1 MNNDTDKYLQFAQKI
16 KFRELPM
23 TTVSIRSL
31 KFQEFKIE
39 TKKRFVQAK
48 SGFKFGFIAG
58 GTLGLIL
65 GIPMAIKYRQISVCF
80 TSALASGCF
89 FSCISGI
96 GTLIR
101 QEDLNSAK
109 AHKIESGFV
118 GSQF

>member
-1 MNNDTDKYLQFAQKI
+1 MNNNDKYLQFAQKI
-16 KFRELPM
+16 QFRELPM
-23 TTVSIRSL
+23 RTNSIRSL

-39 TKKRFVQAK
+39 AKKRLIQAK

-89 FSCISGI
+89 FSAISGI

-101 QEDLNSAK
+101 QEDMQSAK
-109 AHKIESGFV
+109 EHKIEKGFV